1 MLFTAFVGVVALLVG
16 WNTQQPVVIT
26 DTVAKV
32 RAKLGL

>member
-1 MLFTAFVGVVALLVG
+1 MFTIVVGVVALFVG
-16 WNTQQPVVIT
+16 WNTTQPVVIT